1 MAFINEF
8 VSPEDMEKY
17 GLREINKKYR
27 MFDGSTD
34 WTVDKER
41 DIYIRRISQR
51 HRSDGSVHFHMYW
64 HGSLFFVFVLRLGKA
79 RLGLRGMELPK
90 ELESFRTQILA
101 DLKEALAVH
110 GDAGMYSVAKDVKIT
125 FDF

>member
-8 VSPEDMEKY
+8 VSPADVEKY
-17 GLREINKKYR
+17 GLKEINRQYR
-27 MFDGSTD
+27 MLDEGTD
-34 WTVDKER
+34 WTVDVER

-51 HRSDGSVHFHMYW
+51 GPSDGSVYFHMYW
-64 HGSLFFVFVLRLGKA
+64 RGTVFRVFILRLGNA
-79 RLGLRGMELPK
+79 RLGLRGMELPQ

-110 GDAGMYSVAKDVKIT
+110 GDAGMYSVAKDLKIT